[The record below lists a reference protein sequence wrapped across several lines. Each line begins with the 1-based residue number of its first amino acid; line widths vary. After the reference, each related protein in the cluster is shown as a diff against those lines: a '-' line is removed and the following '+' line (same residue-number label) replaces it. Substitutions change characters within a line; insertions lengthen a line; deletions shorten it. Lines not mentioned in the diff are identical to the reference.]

1 MAVKEIKPVK
11 VKFNSIEKLT
21 FEAATAA
28 ADGVS
33 FKIPNDFA
41 GSEYLTIIAQNTGE
55 VAYDVSVKA
64 PTKGSYA
71 AADSNLTLADIP
83 AGGIVAIRIES
94 AKYANNDGTVV
105 VVPEN
110 VAVKVAIIY

>member
-55 VAYDVSVKA
+55 AAYDVSVKA
-64 PTKGSYA
+64 PTKGSYR
-71 AADSNLTLADIP
+71 DL
-83 AGGIVAIRIES
+83 R
-94 AKYANNDGTVV
+94 
-105 VVPEN
+105 
-110 VAVKVAIIY
+110 